1 MKWLGSDGNIFKLW
15 SERKLLWL
23 IIFFSKIDCLTE
35 TIVEEKACLS
45 DETLKFGVR
54 SQVAKLFS
62 HCLTSRVG
70 GSGPDIIVL
79 IN

>member
-1 MKWLGSDGNIFKLW
+1 M
-15 SERKLLWL
+15 
-23 IIFFSKIDCLTE
+23 LTE